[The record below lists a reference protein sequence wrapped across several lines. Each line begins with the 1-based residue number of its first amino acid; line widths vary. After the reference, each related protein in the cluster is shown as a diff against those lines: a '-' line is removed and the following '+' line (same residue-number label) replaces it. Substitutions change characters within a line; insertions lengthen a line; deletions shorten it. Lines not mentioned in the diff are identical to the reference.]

1 VLLLRS
7 LLFNAVMM
15 STAVVYSTL
24 VVFTLPFDHLT
35 RYRIIRQ
42 WARFIVR
49 LLRWVC
55 GLDFRVEGREHLPD
69 RPAVILSKHQSAWET
84 IAFQEI
90 FPPQVWVLKRE
101 LLWLPFFGWGLALTR
116 PIAIDRGASRRAL
129 DAIVK
134 QGIDRLNAGRW
145 VVVFPEGTRMAPG
158 ERGAYGP
165 GGALLASRSGA
176 PVVPVAHNAGEY
188 WPRRGW
194 IKHPGTIRVVI
205 GPAIE
210 SEGKSAKQINREAEA
225 WIEAKMAEIGSRND
239 AVSVTETQRAQR

>member
-49 LLRWVC
+49 LLRWMC
-55 GLDFRVEGREHLPD
+55 RLDFRVEGREHLPD
-69 RPAVILSKHQSAWET
+69 RAAVILSKHQSAWET

-116 PIAIDRGASRRAL
+116 PIAIDRAASRRAL

-158 ERGAYGP
+158 ERGTYGP
-165 GGALLASRSGA
+165 GGALLAARSGA

-210 SEGKSAKQINREAEA
+210 PEGKSAKQINREAQE
-225 WIEAKMAEIGSRND
+225 WIEATMEAISSTRRD
-239 AVSVTETQRAQR
+239 VAPAAVGGKD